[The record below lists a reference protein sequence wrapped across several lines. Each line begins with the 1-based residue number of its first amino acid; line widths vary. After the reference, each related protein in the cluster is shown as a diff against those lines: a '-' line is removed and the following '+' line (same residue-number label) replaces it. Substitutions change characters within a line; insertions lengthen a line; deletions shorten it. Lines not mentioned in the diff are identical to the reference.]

1 MKEEMIANCNYFY
14 TIKLNHLIVWW
25 IAFTFSDKAHSA
37 GGYRMEIFTWKS
49 TGNTST
55 DEPP

>member
-37 GGYRMEIFTWKS
+37 GGYRMEIFT
-49 TGNTST
+49 
-55 DEPP
+55 